1 MISWGWI
8 TRIRTEWEWL
18 NHKEESLKNKDEE
31 RRILIENKIVNEENK
46 SEYEVEVLDWLTT
59 YKNQNEELQ
68 ITIENNYSFIDLTNY
83 SWIFSNNN
91 RNNESNKHIKHEET
105 NIIVDNKNN
114 NKIQK

>member
-1 MISWGWI
+1 M
-8 TRIRTEWEWL
+8 R
-18 NHKEESLKNKDEE
+18 K
-31 RRILIENKIVNEENK
+31 NK
-46 SEYEVEVLDWLTT
+46 SEYEEVLDWLTT

-68 ITIENNYSFIDLTNY
+68 ITIENNYSFIDSTNY

-105 NIIVDNKNN
+105 KIIVDNKNI